1 MTRNEYMKSK
11 IELKPNQTIVFIGD
25 SITDAERMSAAYK
38 PFGAGYVHFTANA
51 LLAKYPQ
58 LNLNIINS
66 GVSGNTIHD
75 LKTRW
80 QRDCISHKP
89 DILSILIGVNDIW
102 RRIAENDPS
111 GAADLDEYDS
121 MYRQLISQTKK
132 ECNSR
137 IVIIEPFMFCDDLN
151 NPVFVELRRFVEK
164 VRTIAADFNAVL
176 VPLQKA
182 IDERIKEVPPQN
194 WSLDMVHPEVWAHA
208 WISQRWLEVTG
219 L

>member
-1 MTRNEYMKSK
+1 MKSK

-151 NPVFVELRRFVEK
+151 NPVFVELRRFVDK
-164 VRTIAADFNAVL
+164 VRTIAVDFNAVL

-182 IDERIKEVPPQN
+182 IDKRIKEVPPKS

-208 WISQRWLEVTG
+208 WISQRWFEATG

>member
-1 MTRNEYMKSK
+1 MKSK

>member
-1 MTRNEYMKSK
+1 MKSK

-102 RRIAENDPS
+102 RRIAENDLS

-164 VRTIAADFNAVL
+164 VRTIAVDFNAVL

-182 IDERIKEVPPQN
+182 IDERIKEVPPQS

-208 WISQRWLEVTG
+208 WISQRWLETTG

>member
-1 MTRNEYMKSK
+1 MTRSEYMKSK

>member
-1 MTRNEYMKSK
+1 MKSK

-66 GVSGNTIHD
+66 GVSGNTIRD
-75 LKTRW
+75 LRTRW

-89 DILSILIGVNDIW
+89 DVLSILIGVNDVW
-102 RRIAENDPS
+102 RRIAENDLS

-137 IVIIEPFMFCDDLN
+137 IVIIEPFMFCDDFN

-164 VRTIAADFNAVL
+164 VRIIAADFNAVL

>member
-1 MTRNEYMKSK
+1 MKSK

-102 RRIAENDPS
+102 RRIAENDLS

-164 VRTIAADFNAVL
+164 VRTIAVDFDAVL
-176 VPLQKA
+176 VPLQRS
-182 IDERIKEVPPQN
+182 IDERIGQVPPQN

-208 WISQRWLEVTG
+208 WISQRWLETTG

>member
-1 MTRNEYMKSK
+1 MKSK

-25 SITDAERMSAAYK
+25 SITDAERMNAAYR
-38 PFGAGYVHFTANA
+38 PFGAGYVHFTANS

-80 QRDCISHKP
+80 QRDCISHRP
-89 DILSILIGVNDIW
+89 DVLSILIGVNDVW
-102 RRIAENDPS
+102 RRIAENDLS

-182 IDERIKEVPPQN
+182 IDERIKEIPPQN
-194 WSLDMVHPEVWAHA
+194 WSLDMVHPKVWAHA

>member
-1 MTRNEYMKSK
+1 MKSK

-25 SITDAERMSAAYK
+25 SITDAERMTAAYK

-51 LLAKYPQ
+51 LLAKYPR

-75 LKTRW
+75 LKIRW

-89 DILSILIGVNDIW
+89 DILSILIGVNDVW
-102 RRIAENDPS
+102 RRIAENDLS

-121 MYRQLISQTKK
+121 MYRLLISQTKK

-164 VRTIAADFNAVL
+164 VRIIAADFNAVL